1 MGGVEAVKRV
11 HCFIMEKIREKPD
24 PNPKPEETNKNF
36 ERHRQVKQKD
46 VCTPVLVFLCVHM
59 WYIYTCIFYSHIT
72 YTVKELI
79 VCIGEHMWYI
89 HIDMCFHFLITY
101 TPCKRIKISANVFDR
116 HLCALCGIV
125 AYVQMF
131 HTYMH
136 LYVELCVPLL
146 LKMKKS
152 QTISCWFNCYY
163 FREMALEIPRIPHK
177 KYGKNNSKIC
187 RDEYE
192 RVFWIHTCFKYH
204 SEVCHTWSLQKE
216 IMFLSWFLN
225 DLPFA
230 ELRPVCIWN

>member
-1 MGGVEAVKRV
+1 MHTCAS
-11 HCFIMEKIREKPD
+11 FLM
-24 PNPKPEETNKNF
+24 
-36 ERHRQVKQKD
+36 
-46 VCTPVLVFLCVHM
+46 CTHVI
-59 WYIYTCIFYSHIT
+59 YIYMYFLFSYNIH
-72 YTVKELI
+72 
-79 VCIGEHMWYI
+79 CIGEHMWYI
-89 HIDMCFHFLITY
+89 HINMCFHFLITY

-177 KYGKNNSKIC
+177 KYGKNNWKYAGMSMS
-187 RDEYE
+187 
-192 RVFWIHTCFKYH
+192 VCFEFTPVSNIIPK
-204 SEVCHTWSLQKE
+204 
-216 IMFLSWFLN
+216 
-225 DLPFA
+225 FA
-230 ELRPVCIWN
+230 TLGLYKRR